1 MSVSDRYVV
10 THPDG
15 WAVRREGAKMASSV
29 HNTQARAIVAGI
41 SAIMNSGGGEL
52 YILNRDGEVRESVT
66 VGPTND
72 PFPPRGQHPS
82 AADGAPAGE
91 PAASAD
97 TGRTASR
104 SAAEILSMIC
114 GSILKAM
121 PWLGGRD
128 QSKPALSPDGGDRE
142 FEEPS
147 NRRYVVRHPDGW
159 AVKAGRKRAS
169 SVHVTRDEAIVV
181 ATSYLSN
188 TGGGELIIRN
198 QAGEIQHRFTVP
210 PRNCPFPPRGQRPSA
225 VDGAPA
231 GESAASA
238 CSGRTH
244 PGGQPRF
251 SR

>member
-1 MSVSDRYVV
+1 MSDRYVV
-10 THPDG
+10 IHPDG
-15 WAVRREGAKMASSV
+15 WAVRREGTKMASSV
-29 HNTQARAIVAGI
+29 HNTQTRAIVAGI

-91 PAASAD
+91 SAASAD
-97 TGRTASR
+97 SGRTASR
-104 SAAEILSMIC
+104 RAAEVLSMIS
-114 GSILKAM
+114 GPILKAI
-121 PWLGGRD
+121 PWLGGRE
-128 QSKPALSPDGGDRE
+128 QSKPDSASDGSDME
-142 FEEPS
+142 LEEPG

-159 AVKAGRKRAS
+159 VVVAHKPKRTGI
-169 SVHVTRDEAIVV
+169 VHITQCDAIV
-181 ATSYLSN
+181 AARSILRN
-188 TGGGELIIRN
+188 NGGGELVIHNR
-198 QAGEIQHRFTVP
+198 AGEIQHRFTVP
-210 PRNCPFPPRGQRPSA
+210 PRDGPFPPRGQRPSA

-238 CSGRTH
+238 GSGRTH